1 MDLRLK
7 NKVIIINRCYDG
19 LTKLEDA
26 IINKIIKAG
35 CSPYFI
41 ENDVHGHIVVKHL
54 NRVIITTTSI
64 KNTFVAVFN
73 IRKKIDV
80 VISKTDYTIGSLN
93 APLENVL
100 TQLAFSKNYHQLIMD
115 CATPYLNASQGNML
129 ILNPN
134 EDQINT
140 YDPLNDYS
148 NLHSDNGALFNVNH
162 QPVPNNNVKQN
173 MVYFSEQTIDNLDF
187 LVNQCLLLISGRSIS
202 NQKIIYKDNRV
213 LFSN

>member
-1 MDLRLK
+1 
-7 NKVIIINRCYDG
+7 
-19 LTKLEDA
+19 
-26 IINKIIKAG
+26 
-35 CSPYFI
+35 
-41 ENDVHGHIVVKHL
+41 
-54 NRVIITTTSI
+54 
-64 KNTFVAVFN
+64 
-73 IRKKIDV
+73 
-80 VISKTDYTIGSLN
+80 
-93 APLENVL
+93 
-100 TQLAFSKNYHQLIMD
+100 
-115 CATPYLNASQGNML
+115 ML